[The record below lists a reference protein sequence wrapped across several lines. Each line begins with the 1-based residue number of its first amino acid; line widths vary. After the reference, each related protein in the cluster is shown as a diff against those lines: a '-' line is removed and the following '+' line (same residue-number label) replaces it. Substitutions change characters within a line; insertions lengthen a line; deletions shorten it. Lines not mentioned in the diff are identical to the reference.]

1 MQGDTISQR
10 EAQLKRERD
19 FGCVLRPSDRS
30 LARADADLRLL
41 FAVIF
46 ASLLPVEICR
56 KTSSPASSA
65 CRMRSSP

>member
-19 FGCVLRPSDRS
+19 FGCVIQPSHRW
-30 LARADADLRLL
+30 LCRADSQFP

-46 ASLLPVEICR
+46 ASLLPVEIYR
-56 KTSSPASSA
+56 KTSSLASSV